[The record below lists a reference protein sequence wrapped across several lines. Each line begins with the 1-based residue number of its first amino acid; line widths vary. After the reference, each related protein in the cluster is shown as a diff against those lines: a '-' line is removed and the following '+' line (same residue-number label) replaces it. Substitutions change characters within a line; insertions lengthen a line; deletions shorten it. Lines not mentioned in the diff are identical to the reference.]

1 METTKKMNIGLT
13 LAAVLVASW
22 ALPAGAT
29 DYAASDYL
37 PLAVGNSWTYGH
49 SVVGL
54 TPYDED
60 KSHWPTYTAQFPKR
74 PQLTITVERTEVI
87 DDKTYYVITG
97 MPANWPPAPPHF
109 IAGKKLRWEG
119 THLMERTS
127 DGEQAIFRFDGTT
140 SDYRASRD
148 ARYQRMGNVYESK
161 YRIPTVEGDNQVKV
175 AAGLEPVPWY
185 SFELLGND
193 EGRRGCGF
201 VWGYGSNGCAWR
213 ISGSD
218 VAVVFQNRV
227 IPLRGVIGGNQVEF
241 TDALIPTSS
250 SSSSW
255 GRIKNT
261 FLAHD
266 GRTSP

>member
-1 METTKKMNIGLT
+1 MKTTKKMNIGLT
-13 LAAVLVASW
+13 LAALLVASW

-49 SVVGL
+49 S
-54 TPYDED
+54 YIDEGAD
-60 KSHWPTYTAQFPKR
+60 YSQFSAYTDQHPELPQF
-74 PQLTITVERTEVI
+74 TITVERTEVI
-87 DDKTYYVITG
+87 DSKTYFVISD
-97 MPANWPPAPPHF
+97 MPDHWPPAPPHF

-127 DGEQAIFRFDGTT
+127 DGEHAIFRFDGT
-140 SDYRASRD
+140 ASEYGASTDPRFKG
-148 ARYQRMGNVYESK
+148 MGNVYETE
-161 YRIPTVEGDNQVKV
+161 YAIPTVEGDNQVKV
-175 AAGLEPVPWY
+175 WAGWEPVPWY
-185 SFELLGND
+185 SFTFWGND
-193 EGRRGCGF
+193 EGGRGCGF
-201 VWGYGSNGCAWR
+201 VWGYGSNGCGWG

-218 VAVVFQNRV
+218 VAVVFENRV
-227 IPLRGVIGGNQVEF
+227 IPLRGVIDGNQVEF
-241 TDALIPTSS
+241 SDALIPTSS